1 MKKSRFT
8 EEQIVF
14 ALKLAEPGIPVLPQD
29 GHFRCHVLYVAQEIR
44 RRSHS
49 APG

>member
-14 ALKLAEPGIPVLPQD
+14 ALKLAERTGVAAVARQLS
-29 GHFRCHVLYVAQEIR
+29 LYELQLYNS
-44 RRSHS
+44 RSIQQQ
-49 APG
+49 